1 MNGKSYKL
9 HEHTLYEIWK
19 SQNFINP
26 PKTITGE
33 EILILDA
40 GIYNNDTA
48 GPDFKNARI
57 RIGNLTFVGDIEIDC
72 NYSDWKIHG
81 HHIDNKYSK
90 VILHAAF
97 LNKNKH
103 AFVYT
108 RDGRKINSICLSEL
122 LEKTFV
128 ENLFETKESNEHN
141 DSNNLRCH
149 FSLNKIS
156 QEQKEKYLYQLG
168 ASRFEKKCKKLF
180 NRIKELQFL
189 EELKIK
195 EPVVSYDLS
204 QKFHNKQFKQNDFVS
219 KLIWQQLLYELIFE
233 ALGFTKNKNQM
244 VSLAQY
250 ANIKFLMKIENDG
263 VINEKLEAALFN
275 IAGLVH
281 SLDSASDDAT
291 KKYIERIS
299 LFWNSIRSM
308 YDGKIL
314 AETDWH
320 FFRLRPQNFPT
331 IRIAGGVRILHNLI
345 HKNLIGMISKKII
358 EINNL
363 KSLANTL
370 RSIFIVKA
378 DGYWK
383 NHYIFDQT
391 AKSEIKYFVGV
402 SRADEIIVNVIL
414 PFFSVYFDLF
424 GNAKISKKILTLYSE
439 YEQRSENQII
449 LDMGKSLELKQEL
462 KRTIITQGA
471 IELFRNFCSRNR
483 CLECE
488 IGKIVFN

>member
-19 SQNFINP
+19 SQNFVNP

-168 ASRFEKKCKKLF
+168 ASRFEKNARNYLT
-180 NRIKELQFL
+180 
-189 EELKIK
+189 
-195 EPVVSYDLS
+195 D
-204 QKFHNKQFKQNDFVS
+204 S
-219 KLIWQQLLYELIFE
+219 K
-233 ALGFTKNKNQM
+233 
-244 VSLAQY
+244 SC
-250 ANIKFLMKIENDG
+250 
-263 VINEKLEAALFN
+263 
-275 IAGLVH
+275 
-281 SLDSASDDAT
+281 
-291 KKYIERIS
+291 
-299 LFWNSIRSM
+299 
-308 YDGKIL
+308 
-314 AETDWH
+314 
-320 FFRLRPQNFPT
+320 NF
-331 IRIAGGVRILHNLI
+331 
-345 HKNLIGMISKKII
+345 
-358 EINNL
+358 
-363 KSLANTL
+363 
-370 RSIFIVKA
+370 
-378 DGYWK
+378 
-383 NHYIFDQT
+383 
-391 AKSEIKYFVGV
+391 
-402 SRADEIIVNVIL
+402 
-414 PFFSVYFDLF
+414 
-424 GNAKISKKILTLYSE
+424 
-439 YEQRSENQII
+439 
-449 LDMGKSLELKQEL
+449 
-462 KRTIITQGA
+462 
-471 IELFRNFCSRNR
+471 
-483 CLECE
+483 
-488 IGKIVFN
+488 